1 MLKIEF
7 DSFYQKGYYEVL
19 EQYKVD
25 NAVIMAAGVSSH
37 LRPLSEKTPK
47 ALLKVKGEILIE
59 RMIRQLYEAGI
70 DRIYVV
76 VGYKKELFS
85 YLEEKF
91 HVILVDNPDY
101 AVRGNHSSI
110 YAVRKYLGN
119 TYICPADNYF
129 MENVF
134 ESHVYQPYCSAVYME
149 EPADRYCLST
159 GFNGRITHVH
169 TRSSNTWCAMGH
181 AYWNRAFSKQFT
193 DILEAEYDLPGT
205 MEVSWQNIYFH
216 HLDTLTLFIKKYP
229 NGIIHKFDDLNE
241 LCQFDTS
248 YIPYRDTLKNAEE

>member
-1 MLKIEF
+1 MLKSEF

-59 RMIRQLYEAGI
+59 RMIRQLHEAGI
-70 DRIYVV
+70 DEIYVV
-76 VGYKKELFS
+76 VGYKRELFS

-91 HVILVDNPDY
+91 HVTLIDNPDY
-101 AVRGNHSSI
+101 TVRNNHSSI
-110 YAVRKYLGN
+110 YAVSDYLAN
-119 TYICPADNYF
+119 TYICSADYYF

-134 ESHVYQPYCSAVYME
+134 ESHVYQPYYAAVYTE
-149 EPADRYCLST
+149 KPTDRYCIST
-159 GFNGRITHVH
+159 GFNGRISHI
-169 TRSSNTWCAMGH
+169 RMGGANTWCILGH
-181 AYWNRAFSKQFT
+181 CYWNRAFSRQFT

-205 MEVSWQNIYFH
+205 IDACWENIYFH

-229 NGIIHKFDDLNE
+229 DGIIHKFDNLNE
-241 LCQFDTS
+241 LCHFDTS